1 MHRRLAV
8 VPLLV
13 TLALCLLA
21 PTASADQPS
30 KLANTL
36 AALWTKVLE
45 TPSASNPF
53 GTGGPGF
60 ACWDLGGTVAALA
73 PDPVPSCTV
82 KTGTKIFVSGSSA
95 ECSTFPNDCPGANAT
110 EGQLETAAKKLV
122 DSSAPPVTLDGK
134 PVAVTFVKPVCSTSC
149 SPPTTSSGFPRAAA
163 TRSRWAGSHSCNPS
177 PRARTQSTSPRRT
190 QRATSTRRS
199 SSPRAASSTRQ
210 SATAPLA
217 KALPSGT
224 AISQVDT
231 PADATSD
238 R

>member
-1 MHRRLAV
+1 MAVHRRLAV

-13 TLALCLLA
+13 TLALCLPA

-134 PVAVTFVKPVCSTSC
+134 PVAVTFVKTGLLNIVL
-149 SPPTTSSGFPRAAA
+149 PTDNIFGIP
-163 TRSRWAGSHSCNPS
+163 AGSGHSVALGWVALLQPLPPGTHTIHITTTNPARNFNTQIVVS
-177 PRARTQSTSPRRT
+177 PG
-190 QRATSTRRS
+190 
-199 SSPRAASSTRQ
+199 RQ
-210 SATAPLA
+210 
-217 KALPSGT
+217 
-224 AISQVDT
+224 
-231 PADATSD
+231 
-238 R
+238 